1 MGGFAHS
8 LRQHI
13 WAEHLGLKAEGELGL
28 AKLSDPLCPEVIRNE
43 NPSCELI
50 SPALNQSPSCISTNV
65 ALMPSLQILT
75 LAQQDLWSSTAKYN
89 TKVFEHA
96 IDGKS
101 WDSCKTMA
109 DFNKMLSSL
118 STKNKGP
125 HSRDPGMGGNRS
137 FRQGKMSLGKRLHLK
152 FEKGWNI
159 EVGQGTRGTGVG
171 VILEEKGTVDCMPY
185 YTLLPPLPPFLAV
198 CAHACL
204 LSFKT
209 RLFLLCFRTA
219 LLSTFATIFRL
230 SVAPSQYLHPRS
242 SR

>member
-101 WDSCKTMA
+101 WDSCQTIA
-109 DFNKMLSSL
+109 DFTEMMSHLSA
-118 STKNKGP
+118 KNTGP
-125 HSRDPGMGGNRS
+125 HSRDPGMGGNRT
-137 FRQGKMSLGKRLHLK
+137 FRQEKMSLGKRLHWK
-152 FEKGWNI
+152 FEQGWNI
-159 EVGQGTRGTGVG
+159 EVGHDTGFG
-171 VILEEKGTVDCMPY
+171 VILEGRRAVGYMPY
-185 YTLLPPLPPFLAV
+185 CVLSLSLSLSPSPFL
-198 CAHACL
+198 
-204 LSFKT
+204 
-209 RLFLLCFRTA
+209 
-219 LLSTFATIFRL
+219 
-230 SVAPSQYLHPRS
+230 S
-242 SR
+242 SA